1 MVPEMRL
8 EFQIRSCRT
17 LDRARTCNLPVA
29 IQMMFDEWFNRLGGG
44 GGGKRPKTGKKED
57 TVDCWSLHSILLIFH
72 SLYLILESK

>member
-44 GGGKRPKTGKKED
+44 GGEETKNRQKRGY
-57 TVDCWSLHSILLIFH
+57 SGLLEFAFNSTYFSFIVPNTR
-72 SLYLILESK
+72 I